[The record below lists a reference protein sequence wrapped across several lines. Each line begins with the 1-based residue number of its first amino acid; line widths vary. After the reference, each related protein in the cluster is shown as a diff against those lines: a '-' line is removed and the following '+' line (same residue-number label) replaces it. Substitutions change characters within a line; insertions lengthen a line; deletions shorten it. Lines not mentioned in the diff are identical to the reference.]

1 MAETAKKKRPPLDP
15 NSAKARLGKI
25 AAEAYTSAQEAK
37 ERGEMVGWCSSNFP
51 VEIPETLGLAVVYPE
66 NQAAGI
72 AAHVQYQRS
81 RRLLQ

>member
-1 MAETAKKKRPPLDP
+1 MAEEVKKKRPPLDP

-25 AAEAYTSAQEAK
+25 AAEAYSSAQAAK

-66 NQAAGI
+66 N
-72 AAHVQYQRS
+72 
-81 RRLLQ
+81 